1 MRILYCDWRNNR
13 GMTLESPQVPRKGE
27 SVNLNFSAGSRVG
40 VVSDILWYP
49 TNDIIKRHLE
59 YPSDH
64 IFRDIDALVWIE

>member
-1 MRILYCDWRNNR
+1 MI
-13 GMTLESPQVPRKGE
+13 MESPQVPRKGE
-27 SVNLNFSAGSRVG
+27 KVHICFIEESMIG
-40 VVSDILWYP
+40 VVCDILWYP